1 MNLVVIKLHFGK
13 EKAQEHKRCHLQVIT
28 NVPKNSFFPFFW
40 VPVELLNTPLISVNF
55 TLNHVILCKYI
66 PLSRLNN
73 FGVLFYLKGQKIV
86 SALLL
91 DAVSEIKF
99 RSKKHQCFCKIS
111 LKILEPEISVGI
123 LNSFFRVKIKYLCK
137 NCWRYARYALM
148 NSVIEYVKKSRT

>member
-1 MNLVVIKLHFGK
+1 MNLVEIKLHCGK
-13 EKAQEHKRCHLQVIT
+13 EKAQEHKRCHLQVVIT
-28 NVPKNSFFPFFW
+28 NVPKNSFFQFFW

-55 TLNHVILCKYI
+55 TLNHVRLCKYI

-99 RSKKHQCFCKIS
+99 RLKKHLCNPQNQYFCKIN

-123 LNSFFRVKIKYLCK
+123 LNSFFRVKIK
-137 NCWRYARYALM
+137 
-148 NSVIEYVKKSRT
+148 